1 MLNFGHTIGHAIE
14 SIEGLSGL
22 LHGECVAL
30 GMLPMC
36 APDVRERLRAVYR
49 KLGLPTSYP
58 ADEDKL
64 SAIIAHDKKAD
75 GESVK
80 AVFVDRVGSYRIEN
94 LTIDDI
100 CAHLGCISGD

>member
-1 MLNFGHTIGHAIE
+1 MLNFGHTVGHAIE
-14 SIEGLSGL
+14 SGEGLSGL

-36 APDVRERLRAVYR
+36 APDVRARLLAVYR

-58 ADEDKL
+58 ADADKL
-64 SAIIAHDKKAD
+64 AAIIAHDKKAD

-80 AVFVDRVGSYRIEN
+80 AVFVDRVGSYRIED
-94 LTIDDI
+94 LTVGEIVGRLS
-100 CAHLGCISGD
+100 CLSGE